1 MALCEPSAEDL
12 SKILD
17 PVKENL
23 FFESFLLKR
32 KDTMK
37 FNWSKYWFKLQNTTL
52 YFYTSRE
59 SQQTSLRGQYYM
71 SSVQSVRS
79 LDSPDGGFTFEIVMK
94 NGKRKLLCA
103 ETEDL
108 RDVWIKLLWKS
119 MQLPGPGRHSSSCT
133 WYDIPEIIQRVS
145 ISSSSDN
152 SQLPVSPDTDKDNV
166 FQEAEGSSD
175 SESSCDDLYD
185 VPSGLLVALRP
196 AGDNSCCNPGSDI
209 YDVPRGQADRSA
221 SQNGP
226 VVVAM
231 LEETYVTMNEMDL
244 YDTPKLHIS
253 GWAPEEE
260 RGHVTVIPTASPVSL
275 QKNPTE
281 GSIA

>member
-196 AGDNSCCNPGSDI
+196 AG
-209 YDVPRGQADRSA
+209 
-221 SQNGP
+221 P